1 MINMDDSREIVIP
14 FTPQPPH
21 QNPNIISKSH
31 EESINSYYDCLFVA
45 FLSLRRAMP
54 ESKLTL
60 ITNKKLS
67 ELHQLRLNRLSV
79 KVEIVA
85 FTFQPPEGMV
95 SRFAGCFFLFDAM
108 AKRTGKS
115 VLYLDPDVLCMRNL
129 DFFSHEKGICALN
142 LKGVEYPEVENSKNV
157 EIFPYLQARG
167 LFQPLSRAE
176 FNYFGGELYFVPE
189 SMSEILFTKISELWE
204 RNSLD
209 FYSGETVLSTE
220 EQLLSVIFQK
230 FPISNALGSIKRVWT
245 SLRFDNWLGA
255 SDHNLPL
262 IHLPSEKEF
271 GFARLSKLLS
281 ENIEYYISLSDDEWR
296 ILILKECDLDKIR
309 LVRKSRRFFRI
320 ALLRLS
326 DFYFRNFQR
335 AFK

>member
-1 MINMDDSREIVIP
+1 
-14 FTPQPPH
+14 
-21 QNPNIISKSH
+21 
-31 EESINSYYDCLFVA
+31 
-45 FLSLRRAMP
+45 MP
-54 ESKLTL
+54 ESRLTL
-60 ITNKKLS
+60 ITSKKLS
-67 ELHQLRLNRLSV
+67 DVNQLRLDKLSV

-85 FTFQPPEGMV
+85 FTFQPPQGMV
-95 SRFAGCFFLFDAM
+95 RRFAGCFFLFDAM
-108 AKRTGKS
+108 AKRIGKS
-115 VLYLDPDVLCMRNL
+115 VLYLDPDVLCMRDL
-129 DFFSHEKGICALN
+129 DFFSYEKSIYALN
-142 LKGVEYPEVENSKNV
+142 LKGAEYPEVENSKNE

-176 FNYFGGELYFVPE
+176 FSYFGGELYFVPE
-189 SMSEILFTKISELWE
+189 SLSAILFTKISELWD

-220 EQLLSVIFQK
+220 EQFLSVIFQK
-230 FPISNALGSIKRVWT
+230 FPISNAFGSIKRVWT

-281 ENIEYYISLSDDEWR
+281 ENVEYYLSLSDDEWR

-309 LVRKSRRFFRI
+309 LVRKFKRFFRI
-320 ALLRLS
+320 TLLRLG
-326 DFYFRNFQR
+326 DFYFRNFQNR
-335 AFK
+335 